1 MITVNKVGEY
11 LIDLITSYI
20 LVQTMNLKNL
30 LLKGLP
36 AAVQTELSD
45 ERLAKHLYKWEQK
58 KCRTTAASWKFW
70 IREVVLIF
78 NVHNA

>member
-1 MITVNKVGEY
+1 MLFHPTTISLTVFSILCKAKQMITVNKVGEY

-45 ERLAKHLYKWEQK
+45 ERLAKHLYK
-58 KCRTTAASWKFW
+58 
-70 IREVVLIF
+70 
-78 NVHNA
+78 

>member
-45 ERLAKHLYKWEQK
+45 ERLAKHLYK
-58 KCRTTAASWKFW
+58 
-70 IREVVLIF
+70 
-78 NVHNA
+78 

>member
-1 MITVNKVGEY
+1 MLFHPTMISLTVFSILFKAKQMITVNKVGEY

-45 ERLAKHLYKWEQK
+45 ERLAKHLYK
-58 KCRTTAASWKFW
+58 
-70 IREVVLIF
+70 
-78 NVHNA
+78 